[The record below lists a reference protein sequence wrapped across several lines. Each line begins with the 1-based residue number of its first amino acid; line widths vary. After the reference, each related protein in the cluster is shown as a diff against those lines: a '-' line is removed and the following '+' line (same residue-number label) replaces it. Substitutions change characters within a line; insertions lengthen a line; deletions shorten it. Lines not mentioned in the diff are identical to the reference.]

1 MSAVW
6 LRFLDRVLII
16 FYPLIQVSRQQHQ
29 VQQPFLHDNPGT
41 MRGSKE
47 DTEEGLATL
56 PSGAGEVDNDPTLA
70 HDAVFG
76 NITEKGPNY
85 RDVHILYPP
94 SLNKELII

>member
-1 MSAVW
+1 MSG
-6 LRFLDRVLII
+6 R
-16 FYPLIQVSRQQHQ
+16 QHQ
-29 VQQPFLHDNPGT
+29 VSVLYNNLLLHDTVST

-85 RDVHILYPP
+85 RDVHIPYLL
-94 SLNKELII
+94 SLNEN

>member
-1 MSAVW
+1 MTT
-6 LRFLDRVLII
+6 R
-16 FYPLIQVSRQQHQ
+16 
-29 VQQPFLHDNPGT
+29 
-41 MRGSKE
+41 RGGKE

-85 RDVHILYPP
+85 RDVNIPYLL
-94 SLNKELII
+94 SLNKN